1 MQLQIR
7 ARSVIFIFLEIFKFN
22 MQAED
27 YFRNGKVY
35 IWKETFAVVK
45 SKKTYPVAFANIIDK
60 NETTVIIDQ
69 SKFNEK
75 DAVEI
80 EKDWKILTFDM
91 VLPFGLVGFMA
102 KVSQALADEKISI
115 FAISAYSTDHILV
128 KEKDLNKTIKELE
141 NLGCIIE
148 KR

>member
-1 MQLQIR
+1 M
-7 ARSVIFIFLEIFKFN
+7 K
-22 MQAED
+22 AED

-35 IWKETFAVVK
+35 VWKETFAVVK
-45 SKKTYPVAFANIIDK
+45 SKKTYPKAFANIIDK

-75 DAVEI
+75 DGIEI

-115 FAISAYSTDHILV
+115 FAISAYSTDHVLV
-128 KEKDLNKTIKELE
+128 KEKDLSKAIKKLE
-141 NLGCIIE
+141 NLGCIVE

>member
-1 MQLQIR
+1 M
-7 ARSVIFIFLEIFKFN
+7 K
-22 MQAED
+22 AED

-35 IWKETFAVVK
+35 VWKETFAVIK
-45 SKKTYPVAFANIIDK
+45 SKKTYPTSFANIIDK

-115 FAISAYSTDHILV
+115 FAISAYSTDHVLV
-128 KEKDLNKTIKELE
+128 KQKDLNKAIKKLE
-141 NLGCIIE
+141 NLGCIVE
-148 KR
+148 NR